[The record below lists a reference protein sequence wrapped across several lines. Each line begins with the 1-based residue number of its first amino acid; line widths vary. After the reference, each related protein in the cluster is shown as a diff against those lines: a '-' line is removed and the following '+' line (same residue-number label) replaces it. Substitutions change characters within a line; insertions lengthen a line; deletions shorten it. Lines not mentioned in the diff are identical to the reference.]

1 MSNKLLIF
9 IGPERA
15 FDLGVV
21 DQILGSLPGCAIK
34 RLGAGIG
41 AIQQYLITQG
51 SRELIV
57 RISPDL
63 ETITIDGQI
72 SHPTAVI
79 AVSLQAGLSNP
90 VRATDMGYNFDL
102 PISEFASAEALLS
115 AMSS

>member
-9 IGPERA
+9 IGPDQA
-15 FDLGVV
+15 FDMGAV
-21 DQILGSLPGCAIK
+21 DQIVGSLSGCTIN

-51 SRELIV
+51 SGEFIV
-57 RISPDL
+57 RIAPDL
-63 ETITIDGQI
+63 ETITIDGPV
-72 SHPTAVI
+72 SHLTAVI
-79 AVSLQAGLSNP
+79 ALSLQAGLSFP
-90 VRATDMGYNFDL
+90 VRITDMGYNFDL